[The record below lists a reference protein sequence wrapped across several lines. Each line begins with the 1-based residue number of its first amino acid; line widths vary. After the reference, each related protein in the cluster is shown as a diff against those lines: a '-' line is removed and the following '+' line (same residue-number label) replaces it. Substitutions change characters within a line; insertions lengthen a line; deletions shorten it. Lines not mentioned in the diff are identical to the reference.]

1 MIFFTH
7 NERENRYYKSYPR
20 FKECHRPVSDD
31 TFAQLISNIV
41 PDEETIIGTF
51 LYSKRRERG
60 DEHNVMQIIGYEHDG
75 IVFTTK
81 RIILIEKDTYEAEE
95 RHSEFHV
102 IPYNK
107 IKSFSVNNRLVEGK
121 KFTQLSIFVS
131 SSAFLHLKLDD
142 SPCLNEI
149 YKAISKCACE

>member
-7 NERENRYYKSYPR
+7 NEHENRYYKSYPR
-20 FKECHRPVSDD
+20 FKESHRPVSDD
-31 TFAQLISNIV
+31 TYAQLISNIV

-51 LYSKRRERG
+51 QYSKG
-60 DEHNVMQIIGYEHDG
+60 KTSSNEHNVAIIIGYEQDG

-81 RIILIEKDTYEAEE
+81 RIILIEKDTKEAHEY
-95 RHSEFHV
+95 HSEFHV

-121 KFTQLSIFVS
+121 KFTQLSIFIS
-131 SSAFLHLKLDD
+131 SSAYLNLRLED
-142 SPCLNEI
+142 SPNLNTI
-149 YKAISKCACE
+149 YKAISKCAYE